1 MYAPARPD
9 LPPLSMPSK
18 NASGDLGQE
27 RISVAQFF
35 FKKSGVDGGGDGH
48 SDTENAR
55 SSKILVLLG
64 QRDLAGPSVSC
75 AVPQVGGMGSGREAS
90 QGSNRRVVLAA
101 RATKKQAL

>member
-35 FKKSGVDGGGDGH
+35 LKKVASMVEATVTRIQKMPGVP
-48 SDTENAR
+48 
-55 SSKILVLLG
+55 KF
-64 QRDLAGPSVSC
+64 
-75 AVPQVGGMGSGREAS
+75 
-90 QGSNRRVVLAA
+90 
-101 RATKKQAL
+101 